1 LIISIDSGPIHVAG
15 AVGTP
20 VVGLFGAV
28 NPLYRL
34 PPASAAVGLVTD
46 VPCLFCHHRTPIEHW
61 RTGCPHDIR
70 CMKLLEPE
78 AVFNAVVE
86 MLEPPPAA

>member
-1 LIISIDSGPIHVAG
+1 
-15 AVGTP
+15 VGTP

-28 NPLYRL
+28 NPLFRL
-34 PPASAAVGLVTD
+34 PPESPASGIVAD

-61 RTGCPHDIR
+61 KTGCPYDIR

-78 AVFNAVVE
+78 SVF
-86 MLEPPPAA
+86 AAINDILAPRPSA